1 MGMGRDMKPVWAIGL
16 MTGTVLDGMIDI
28 AAIRTDG
35 REIAELGAWKLAPYP
50 AEVRS
55 LLVETVAQALQW
67 RFEGPEPPI
76 FAEAERAITRAQS
89 QAVEAFLADAGLTPS
104 EVAIIGFHGQTV
116 LHRAPTPGRH
126 GDTRQLGDGQLM
138 ANLLGIDVA
147 YDFRT
152 LDMRA
157 GGQGAPLSAIYHVAL
172 LRGLGA
178 TSETAALNLGGVGN
192 VTWWDGGDSF
202 VAFDTGPANG
212 PINDWVR
219 RHGAGEMDVDGA
231 AARRGRVDEALL
243 ARRLDHPYF
252 SAPYPKSLD
261 RYDFTADMV
270 EGLSFEDGAA
280 TLTAF
285 IASAAGRALDLL
297 PTRPKRLIVC
307 GGGRRNPAIMAALA
321 ERAHVEIVAADT
333 VGWRGDAVEAECFAY
348 LAVRT
353 LAGLPISFPLTTG
366 VREPMTGGVLARYR
380 VIV

>member
-1 MGMGRDMKPVWAIGL
+1 MDVKPVWAIGL

-35 REIAELGAWKLAPYP
+35 RDIAEFGAWTLAPYP
-50 AEVRS
+50 PELRA
-55 LLVETVAQALQW
+55 LLTETVAQALQW
-67 RFEGPEPPI
+67 RFEGDEPPI
-76 FAEAERAITRAQS
+76 FAEAERAITYAQS
-89 QAVEAFLADAGLTPS
+89 QAVETFLAEAGLAPS
-104 EVAIIGFHGQTV
+104 DVAVIGFHGQTV
-116 LHRAPTPGRH
+116 LHRAPVGGRR

-138 ANLLGIDVA
+138 ADLLGIDVA

-152 LDMRA
+152 ADVRA
-157 GGQGAPLSAIYHVAL
+157 GGQGAPLSAVYHVAL
-172 LRGLGA
+172 LRRLGA
-178 TSETAALNLGGVGN
+178 PCDTAVLNLGGVGN
-192 VTWWDGGDSF
+192 VTWWGGGDEF

-219 RHGAGEMDVDGA
+219 RHGAGEMDFDGA
-231 AARRGRVDEALL
+231 SARRGRVDEALL
-243 ARRLDHPYF
+243 ARRLDHPYL
-252 SAPYPKSLD
+252 SASYPKSLD

-285 IASAAGRALDLL
+285 TAGAAARALDLM

-307 GGGRRNPAIMAALA
+307 GGGRKNPAIMAALS
-321 ERAHVEIVAADT
+321 ERARVQVTAADD

-366 VREPMTGGVLARYR
+366 APAPMTGGVLAKSSR
-380 VIV
+380 VI